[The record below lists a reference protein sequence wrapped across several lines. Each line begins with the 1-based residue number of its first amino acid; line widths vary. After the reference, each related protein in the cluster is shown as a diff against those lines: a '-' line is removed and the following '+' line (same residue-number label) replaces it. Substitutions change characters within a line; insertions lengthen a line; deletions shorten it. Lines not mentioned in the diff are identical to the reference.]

1 MIEHCASLRTRAGD
15 KAAEEAKSVES
26 KIDKSLNGRLKAF
39 LAVLLSVAVSLGMLP
54 SLDLTSALAAGA
66 SAQKTVDV
74 TFNKVWEGDAD
85 HQDARPSSV
94 TLSVSNANTGAFV
107 KEVTLTADGNWTATE
122 RLPYV
127 TDAEGHLA
135 YTVVE
140 KKQSDAYDT
149 SVQTMT
155 NSTGKG
161 LELWTLATG
170 SRMADG
176 AVVVLT
182 NGKAGDVDLY
192 KAEGPTQDVMSGTQY
207 IITEPLTVDGTTY
220 DSYCRIAADT
230 DATVEDSLGWTV
242 IAQGDGFVLQSN
254 LLKADPELDKEGYVV
269 INDKGEMKLTGSR
282 DSATVFSFDQST
294 GALTASGTTLYGFAK
309 TDDSSLA
316 DYISTVTIT
325 NTYVGSSPVGPT
337 VEVGDGDVTLNATK
351 TWDDDDDA
359 AGARPDYVDL
369 VVLANGQPAKDS
381 DGNEVKVRVSADSD
395 WKGTVE
401 GLARYDADGNLI
413 AYTLSE
419 PNVPDGYTSTVGDPV
434 VTEKDD
440 KTYWVQATTFGTS
453 KADED
458 TYLVVAR
465 DVDNSSKWLGMH
477 TEGNTA
483 SWTNKE
489 GHSAS
494 EIAINHET
502 LKVTVDGETHEY
514 ASWISDEVAK
524 QYQDCLWQTEY
535 DGVDSDKQS
544 GGTFTNFFLKNVK
557 TGKYLKCNGQGDL
570 VDSPKQG
577 ECSFHYGIPRTA
589 KDVTLKNPKEEW
601 PYVLGNMKHYYIV
614 NNNHTGDGSATH
626 ASVVRIYKKIVVKEK
641 TVDVTVSNSYKT
653 PTGSITIKKI
663 DQQGAKLSGAE
674 FSLYCSSE
682 GAGEQ
687 YAWNGMTYY
696 KVLDATTDADGV
708 AKFSDLVADSKV
720 NYLLV
725 ETKAPQ
731 GYDPIDPVVFA
742 LPVARNGDKPA
753 DYTGN
758 STTADGVTYYYD
770 VTYTAIDAMSVI
782 LPETAGPGILPFAF
796 VGLVVMGLGAAL
808 GWSSKKSAGDQ
819 KDRRRPR

>member
-1 MIEHCASLRTRAGD
+1 MDSIIGKLFEGKL
-15 KAAEEAKSVES
+15 KVAAIA
-26 KIDKSLNGRLKAF
+26 
-39 LAVLLSVAVSLGMLP
+39 LLSVVLAFGMTLP
-54 SLDLTSALAAGA
+54 QGLATAFAANA
-66 SAQKTVDV
+66 SSGKTVDV
-74 TFNKVWEGDAD
+74 TFNKVWEGDEG
-85 HQDARPSSV
+85 HQGERPSSV
-94 TLSVSNANTGAFV
+94 TLSVTNANTGASV
-107 KEVTLTADGNWTATE
+107 KEITLTAGGNWTATE

-140 KKQSDAYDT
+140 QKQSEAYDY

-176 AVVVLT
+176 TVVVLT
-182 NGKAGDVDLY
+182 NGKEGDVDLY

-207 IITEPLTVDGTTY
+207 IITEPLTLDGTTY

-242 IAQGDGFVLQSN
+242 IAQGNGFILQSN
-254 LLKADPELDKEGYVV
+254 LLKADPELKKEGYVV
-269 INDKGEMKLTGSR
+269 VNDKGELKLTGSKG
-282 DSATVFSFDQST
+282 SATVFSFDQST

-316 DYISTVTIT
+316 DYVSTVTVT
-325 NTYVGSSPVGPT
+325 NSYVGSTPVGPT

-351 TWDDDDDA
+351 TWDDNDDA

-381 DGNEVKVRVSADSD
+381 DGNEIKVRVSADSG
-395 WKGTVE
+395 WKGKVE
-401 GLARYDADGNLI
+401 GLARNDANGNAI
-413 AYTLSE
+413 TYTLSE

-434 VTEKDD
+434 VTETDGKA
-440 KTYWVQATTFGTS
+440 YWVQATTFGKS

-465 DVDNSSKWLGMH
+465 DVDDSSRWLGMH
-477 TEGNTA
+477 PQGNTA

-489 GHSAS
+489 GHSAP
-494 EIAINHET
+494 EIAINNEP
-502 LKVTVDGETHEY
+502 LKVTIDGKTYEY
-514 ASWISDEVAK
+514 QTWVSDDVVQK
-524 QYQDCLWQTEY
+524 HQDCLWQTEY
-535 DGVDSDKQS
+535 DGVATEEQS
-544 GGTFTNFFLKNVK
+544 GGTYHNFFLKNVQ
-557 TGKYLKCNGQGDL
+557 TGLYLKCNGQGDL
-570 VDSPKQG
+570 VNKPQKG
-577 ECSFHYGIPRTA
+577 ECSFHYGVHLDA
-589 KDVTLKNPKEEW
+589 KKVTLKNPTEEW

-641 TVDVTVSNSYKT
+641 TVDVTVSNTYKA
-653 PTGSITIKKI
+653 PTGSITVKKV
-663 DQQGAKLSGAE
+663 DQQGTKLPGAE
-674 FSLYCSSE
+674 FGLYSSVQ
-682 GAGEQ
+682 GGGEQ
-687 YAWNGMTYY
+687 YTWNGVTYY
-696 KVLDATTDADGV
+696 KVLDATSDTEGV
-708 AKFSDLVADSKV
+708 AKFSDLVANGKV
-720 NYLLV
+720 SYLLV

-731 GYDPIDPVVFA
+731 NYDPIEPVVFT
-742 LPVARNGDKPA
+742 LPIARNGDKPA

-758 STTADGVTYYYD
+758 STTVDGVTYYYD
-770 VTYTAIDAMSVI
+770 VTYTAIDTMSVI

-796 VGLVVMGLGAAL
+796 VGLGVMGLGAAL
-808 GWSSKKSAGDQ
+808 ALPREGLAGIG
-819 KDRRRPR
+819 KGRRRPK

>member
-1 MIEHCASLRTRAGD
+1 MKHQKKADKQAYSRTGRVLDGILAALFIAALATGASLFTRA
-15 KAAEEAKSVES
+15 VTP
-26 KIDKSLNGRLKAF
+26 
-39 LAVLLSVAVSLGMLP
+39 VS
-54 SLDLTSALAAGA
+54 AAGESTVAA
-66 SAQKTVDV
+66 SAEKTVDV
-74 TFNKVWEGDAD
+74 TFNKVWKGDD
-85 HQDARPSSV
+85 EHTDARPSSV

-107 KEVTLTADGNWTATE
+107 KEITLTADGNWTATE

-127 TDAEGHLA
+127 TDADGHLA

-140 KKQSDAYDT
+140 QKQSDTYDA

-220 DSYCRIAADT
+220 DSYCRIGADT
-230 DATVEDSLGWTV
+230 DAAVEDSLGWTV
-242 IAQGDGFVLQSN
+242 IAQGDGFILQSN
-254 LLKADPELDKEGYVV
+254 LLKADPELNKEGYVV
-269 INDKGEMKLTGSR
+269 INDKGEMKLTGSKG
-282 DSATVFSFDQST
+282 SATVFSYDQST

-316 DYISTVTIT
+316 DYISTVTVT

-369 VVLANGQPAKDS
+369 VVLANGEPAKDA
-381 DGNEVKVRVSADSD
+381 DGNTITVRVSADSD
-395 WKGTVE
+395 WKGTVD
-401 GLARYDADGNLI
+401 GLARYDDDGNLI
-413 AYTLSE
+413 TYTLSE
-419 PNVPDGYTSTVGDPV
+419 PNVPDGYTSTVSEPT

-440 KTYWVQATTFGTS
+440 QTYWVQADSFGTS

-465 DVDNSSKWLGMH
+465 DVDDSSRWLGLH
-477 TEGNTA
+477 VEGKTA

-489 GHSAS
+489 GHSAP
-494 EIAINHET
+494 EIKINNYP
-502 LKVTVDGETHEY
+502 LKVTIDGKTYTFPTWVSQGVVDQH
-514 ASWISDEVAK
+514 
-524 QYQDCLWQTEY
+524 QDCLWQTEY
-535 DGVDSDKQS
+535 DGVDTDGQS
-544 GGTFTNFFLKNVK
+544 GGTFTNFFLKNVD

-570 VDSPKQG
+570 VDKPQKG
-577 ECSFHYGIPRTA
+577 ECSFHYGIPLTA
-589 KDVTLKNPKEEW
+589 EKVTLKNPKDEW

-626 ASVVRIYKKIVVKEK
+626 ASVVRIYKQIVVKKK
-641 TVDVTVSNSYKT
+641 TVDVTVSNTYKA

-663 DQQGAKLSGAE
+663 DQQGTKLSGAE
-674 FSLYCSSE
+674 FSLYSSSE
-682 GAGEQ
+682 SAGEQ
-687 YAWNGMTYY
+687 YTWNGVTYH
-696 KVLDATTDADGV
+696 KVFDMTTDVDGV
-708 AKFSDLVADSKV
+708 AKFSDLVADGKV
-720 NYLLV
+720 SYLLV
-725 ETKAPQ
+725 ETKAPEN
-731 GYDPIDPVVFA
+731 YDPIDPVVFT
-742 LPVARNGDKPA
+742 LPVARNGDKPD

-758 STTADGVTYYYD
+758 STTSNGVTYYYD
-770 VTYTAIDAMSVI
+770 VTYTAIDTMSVI
-782 LPETAGPGILPFAF
+782 LPQTDGPGILPFA
-796 VGLVVMGLGAAL
+796 VGGLGIMGLGLAMA
-808 GWSSKKSAGDQ
+808 WSSKKTQ
-819 KDRRRPR
+819 KQQGK